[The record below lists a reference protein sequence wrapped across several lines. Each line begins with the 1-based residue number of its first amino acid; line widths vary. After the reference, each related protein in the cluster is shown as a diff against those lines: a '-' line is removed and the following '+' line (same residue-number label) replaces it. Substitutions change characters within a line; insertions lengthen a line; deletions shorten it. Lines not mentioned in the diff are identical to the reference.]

1 MFRFSHLGS
10 DLRDLIGREA
20 QQQIAEIDKELK
32 ALGFAPD
39 EFEDDDSDDV
49 TVAKIAKKA

>member
-1 MFRFSHLGS
+1 
-10 DLRDLIGREA
+10 LIKREA

-49 TVAKIAKKA
+49 TVVKIAKKDLKE

>member
-1 MFRFSHLGS
+1 
-10 DLRDLIGREA
+10 LRRSIR
-20 QQQIAEIDKELK
+20 ELK

-49 TVAKIAKKA
+49 TVVKIAKKALKELARP